1 MGIINIKH
9 LVHKF
14 KDNDEN
20 AEIITAIDGVDLDV
34 EEGQFIAILGYN
46 GSGKSSLAKHIN
58 ALLAP
63 TEGTVLISG
72 MNTKDEKKIW
82 DIRQQAGMVFQNPD
96 NQIVSA
102 VVEEDVAFGPEN
114 LGVPTEKIWEQVNYA
129 LKAVDMTAYR
139 LHSPMKLSGGQK
151 QRVAI
156 AGIIAME
163 PKCIILDEPTA
174 MLDPIGREEVISTLE
189 ELNKAKNITII
200 LITHHMSETIH
211 ADKIFVM
218 NKGKIELQGTPR
230 EVFCE
235 VEKMKELGL
244 EVPQVTELG
253 FELQKEGLN
262 IKNGTLE
269 IDELVDEIVRVYNN
283 N

>member
-1 MGIINIKH
+1 M
-9 LVHKF
+9 
-14 KDNDEN
+14 D
-20 AEIITAIDGVDLDV
+20 
-34 EEGQFIAILGYN
+34 
-46 GSGKSSLAKHIN
+46 
-58 ALLAP
+58 
-63 TEGTVLISG
+63 
-72 MNTKDEKKIW
+72 
-82 DIRQQAGMVFQNPD
+82 R
-96 NQIVSA
+96 
-102 VVEEDVAFGPEN
+102 EN

-129 LKAVDMTAYR
+129 LKAVDMAAYR

-200 LITHHMSETIH
+200 LITHHMNETIH

-230 EVFCE
+230 EVFAE

>member
-1 MGIINIKH
+1 MIKISS
-9 LVHKF
+9 LVHKYTIWQ
-14 KDNDEN
+14 DEN
-20 AEIITAIDGVDLDV
+20 IKSEKTALDGISLDIPS
-34 EEGQFIAILGYN
+34 GQFLAILGPN
-46 GSGKSSLAKHIN
+46 GSGKSTLAKHLN
-58 ALLAP
+58 ALLLP
-63 TEGTVLISG
+63 NEGTVWIAG
-72 MNTKDEKKIW
+72 KDTGAKEKLW
-82 DIRQQAGMVFQNPD
+82 EIRSQVGMVFQNPD
-96 NQIVSA
+96 NQIIGTS
-102 VVEEDVAFGPEN
+102 VEEDVAFGPEN

>member
-20 AEIITAIDGVDLDV
+20 AEIITAIDV
-34 EEGQFIAILGYN
+34 EEGQFIAILGHN

-230 EVFCE
+230 EVFAE

>member
-1 MGIINIKH
+1 MSS
-9 LVHKF
+9 KF
-14 KDNDEN
+14 DVKNLNLYYGEYHALKN
-20 AEIITAIDGVDLDV
+20 VNMEIPEKQITA
-34 EEGQFIAILGYN
+34 FIGPS
-46 GSGKSSLAKHIN
+46 GCGKSTFLKTLNRMNDLVEGCKITGDIKLDGEDIYGN
-58 ALLAP
+58 MDVNLLRKR
-63 TEGTVLISG
+63 V
-72 MNTKDEKKIW
+72 
-82 DIRQQAGMVFQNPD
+82 GMVFQNPD